1 MKRSA
6 LIAFITFDV
15 IVVALAAW
23 FFYQQATKPPTT
35 SINSYADC
43 VAAGYPIQESYPEQ
57 CRTPDGKSFTNP
69 DAHLALPEGEFTSTE
84 GTIITLE
91 DIEAQS
97 KVQSPLAV
105 TGKVPGNWSFEGS
118 FPVQVTNEGGVVLVQ
133 TAAQLEGDWMTEELV
148 PFSVTLTFERPGG
161 NNPQGYLVLKKDNP
175 SGLSENDDSVT
186 IPIVF
191 K

>member
-6 LIAFITFDV
+6 LIIFIIIDV
-15 IVVALAAW
+15 LVVALAAW
-23 FFYQQATKPPTT
+23 FFYQQSTKTPAA

-57 CRTPDGKSFTNP
+57 CRTPDGKSFINP
-69 DAHLALPEGEFTSTE
+69 DAITVFPEGEFTSTK
-84 GTIITLE
+84 GTIIILD

-97 KVQSPLAV
+97 RVQSPLTV
-105 TGKVPGNWSFEGS
+105 TGKVPGNWSFEAS
-118 FPVQVTNEGGVVLVQ
+118 FPVQVTSKNGAVLVQ

-148 PFSVTLTFERPGG
+148 PFSVTLTFERPSGD
-161 NNPQGYLVLKKDNP
+161 NPQGYLVLKKDNP
-175 SGLSENDDSVT
+175 SGLPENDDSVT

>member
-6 LIAFITFDV
+6 LIVFIIFDV
-15 IVVALAAW
+15 LVVALAAW
-23 FFYQQATKPPTT
+23 FFYQQSTKPPAD
-35 SINSYADC
+35 INSYADC

-57 CRTPDGKSFTNP
+57 CRTPDGKSFINP
-69 DAHLALPEGEFTSTE
+69 DAITVFPEGEFTSSK
-84 GTIITLE
+84 GTIINLK
-91 DIEAQS
+91 DIEAQARI
-97 KVQSPLAV
+97 QSPLTL

-118 FPVQVTNEGGVVLVQ
+118 FPVQVTSGSGAVLVQ
-133 TAAQLEGDWMTEELV
+133 AAAQLEGEWMTEELV
-148 PFSVTLTFERPGG
+148 PFSVTLTFERPDG
-161 NNPQGYLVLKKDNP
+161 NNSEGFLVLKKDNP

>member
-6 LIAFITFDV
+6 LIVFIVFDV
-15 IVVALAAW
+15 LVVALAAW
-23 FFYQQATKPPTT
+23 FFYQQSTKPPTT

-43 VAAGYPIQESYPEQ
+43 AAAGYPIQESYPEQ

-69 DAHLALPEGEFTSTE
+69 DAQLALPEGEFTSNN

-97 KVQSPLAV
+97 RVQSPLTI

-118 FPVQVTNEGGVVLVQ
+118 FPVQVTNKSGVVLVQ
-133 TAAQLEGDWMTEELV
+133 TAAQLEGEWMTEELV
-148 PFSVTLTFERPGG
+148 PFSVTLTFERPDG
-161 NNPQGYLVLKKDNP
+161 NNSEGFLVLKKSNP
-175 SGLSENDDSVT
+175 SGLPENDDSVT